1 MDRIE
6 KALQKL
12 SARERRRVHT
22 ILTQLAQGTVEHLQ
36 IQKLHGHD
44 DIFRVRKGDL
54 RIIYRRTDTG
64 IMILAIERR
73 STNTYREW

>member
-12 SARERRRVHT
+12 SARERQRVHT
-22 ILTQLAQGTVEHLQ
+22 ILTQLAQGTVAHLQ

-54 RIIYRRTDTG
+54 RIIYRRTDIG

-73 STNTYREW
+73 STSTYREW